1 MSDESTPETPE
12 PTRDQT
18 PPGTPWPDP
27 NRTTDSYDGPE
38 PIGNSGRGNRGK
50 S

>member
-12 PTRDQT
+12 PTTEQA

-27 NRTTDSYDGPE
+27 IRTTDSYDGP
-38 PIGNSGRGNRGK
+38 PPMVNTTGGK
-50 S
+50 KE